1 MLQVDILKI
10 KFQVSKMFKKTK
22 NIDTAFRH
30 VRLFSIAFLAGCIII
45 SVMIAYKSYQ
55 LATQSQQRIFI
66 LANGKALEAYAA
78 DRKDNI
84 PVEARDHVKMFH
96 HYFFTMDPDDKVI
109 QSNITK
115 ALYLADGSAKQQYDN
130 LKENGYYTNLIS
142 GNISQEIQADS
153 IMINTENYPFYFRYK
168 GQQKIIR
175 PTTIVT
181 RSLITEG
188 YLRNVSRSDNN
199 SHGFLIERWRTL
211 ENKDINIQ
219 NRN

>member
-1 MLQVDILKI
+1 
-10 KFQVSKMFKKTK
+10 MFRTTK
-22 NIDTAFRH
+22 NIDTAFRQ
-30 VRLFSIAFLAGCIII
+30 VRLFSIGVMAVCLILTLFI
-45 SVMIAYKSYQ
+45 SYKSYQ
-55 LATQSQQRIFI
+55 LASQSQQKIFI

-109 QSNITK
+109 SSNLTK

-153 IMINTENYPFYFRYK
+153 IIINTNDYPYYFRYK
-168 GQQKIIR
+168 GLQKIIR

-181 RSLITEG
+181 RSLVTEG

-199 SHGFLIERWRTL
+199 AHGFLIERWKTL
-211 ENKDINIQ
+211 ENADLKVE
-219 NRN
+219 NRQ

>member
-1 MLQVDILKI
+1 
-10 KFQVSKMFKKTK
+10 MFRTTK
-22 NIDTAFRH
+22 NIDTAFKQ
-30 VRLFSIAFLAGCIII
+30 VRLFSLAVIIVCLLLTLFI
-45 SVMIAYKSYQ
+45 SYKSYQ
-55 LATQSQQRIFI
+55 LATQSQQKIFI
-66 LANGKALEAYAA
+66 LANGKALEAYSA
-78 DRKDNI
+78 DRKDNV

-109 QSNITK
+109 IANINK

-142 GNISQEIQADS
+142 GNISQEMQADS
-153 IMINTENYPFYFRYK
+153 ISINTNDYPYYFRYK
-168 GQQKIIR
+168 GVQKIIR

-199 SHGFLIERWRTL
+199 AHGFLIERWKTL
-211 ENKDINIQ
+211 ENVDIKIE
-219 NRN
+219 NRQ